1 MLKMKIYLITK
12 KIFRIYMF
20 LILFLIEIQIN
31 CNFIK
36 FIIILSIIGVK
47 ILLFQKFMY
56 YTYTKFIDLL
66 KNFD

>member
-36 FIIILSIIGVK
+36 FIIILSIIGVRYYYFRNLC
-47 ILLFQKFMY
+47 ITHTQNLLIY
-56 YTYTKFIDLL
+56 
-66 KNFD
+66 